1 MTNTLSRELSALLET
16 AREEAMR
23 LGSNVIDADH
33 LFLAM
38 LRDSLRL
45 VKSISDRIGSDI
57 SVVKTALE
65 KMISHPEPIPFGN
78 ISSVTISQEVND
90 IFEEA
95 FANCTISNVQPG
107 AAEILESAL
116 TLRKGRFI
124 PLMEKLGILPETLL
138 AALGQIARESG
149 RKGKKPTYVLV
160 KYCRDLTSGTGN
172 ENRDPLI
179 GRESETLRVEQIL
192 SRRKKNNP
200 LLVGES
206 GVGKSAIV
214 EGLASTLEGK
224 RILSLDTP
232 ALIAANP
239 HPSSLAES
247 IRQIVAALGASS
259 NAILFIDDIH
269 SLVGAGGMRG
279 SSDIITLLKPAL
291 ADGTIRCIGAT
302 TTDGYRNCIENDK
315 ALDRVFQKIVV
326 KPSTEVQTLE
336 ILKGIKEKYERF
348 HNVIY
353 TTEALKQCIALSERY
368 ICERHLPDK
377 AIDLMDEAGSR
388 AHTSGTER
396 LSDNA
401 TDPDTRQLL
410 EQIRKE
416 KRQAALAGDFPLAS
430 SLRLREKELVKK
442 LSAEENFENSAPVI
456 ITGDQIAHA
465 VSIMT
470 GIPAHK
476 IASDESKKLL
486 AIEQVLTSRVIG
498 QDEAV
503 KTVTNAIKRGRAGL
517 KDSRKPIGTFIFLGP
532 TGVGKTLLA
541 KKIAE
546 YMFDSEDSLIRI
558 DMSEYIEKH
567 SISRLIGSPPGYI
580 GYDQGG
586 QLTEQVRLKPYSVV
600 LLDEVEKAHPDIS
613 NILLQVFDEGR
624 LTDSSG
630 RTVDFR
636 NTILILTSNIGS
648 RKLRDF
654 GGDVGFSTG
663 TTDREIRRKSII
675 DKALE
680 RQFPPELLNRLD
692 DRIYFNSLSR
702 EDIFRI
708 IDIELKDLADRVGHL
723 GYKLEV
729 SQTARTFVAD
739 EGYDPELG
747 ARPLKRAIQKHI
759 EDPLSELIISD
770 GSGCGVLKVTF
781 DEQSGGIAVIHIA

>member
-1 MTNTLSRELSALLET
+1 MTNTLPRELSALLET

-23 LGSNVIDADH
+23 LGSTVIDADH
-33 LFLAM
+33 LFLAI
-38 LRDSLRL
+38 LRDGRTL

-57 SVVKTALE
+57 SMVKPAIE
-65 KMISHPEPIPFGN
+65 KMISQPEPLPFEK
-78 ISSVTISQEVND
+78 ISAVTISQEVND
-90 IFEEA
+90 IFGQA
-95 FANCTISNVQPG
+95 FASCATNGVQPG
-107 AAEILESAL
+107 IADILEAAI
-116 TLRKGRFI
+116 TLRKGQFI
-124 PLMEKLGILPETLL
+124 PLMEKIGILPNTLL
-138 AALGQIARESG
+138 AAMGQITRESG
-149 RKGKKPTYVLV
+149 RKNRKPTFVLI
-160 KYCRDLTSGTGN
+160 KYCRDLTSGAGN
-172 ENRDPLI
+172 DNRDPLI
-179 GRESETLRVEQIL
+179 GRESETLRVKQIL

-206 GVGKSAIV
+206 GVGKTAIV

-224 RILSLDTP
+224 QILSLDIP

-247 IRQIVAALGASS
+247 IRQIVSAFELSS

-291 ADGTIRCIGAT
+291 SSGTIRCIGAT

-326 KPSTEVQTLE
+326 KPSTEGQTLE
-336 ILKGIKEKYERF
+336 ILKGIKDKYERF

-353 TTEALKQCIALSERY
+353 TPEALKQCITLSQRF
-368 ICERHLPDK
+368 ICEKHLPDK

-388 AHTSGTER
+388 AHTCETDQEP
-396 LSDNA
+396 DNS
-401 TDPDTRQLL
+401 TDPDTRKLL
-410 EQIRKE
+410 EQIRNE
-416 KRQAALAGDFPLAS
+416 KRQAALEGDYPTTA
-430 SLRLREKELVKK
+430 SLRLREKELIGE
-442 LSAEENFENSAPVI
+442 LSAKENSDNTTPVTI
-456 ITGDQIAHA
+456 SCDDIARA
-465 VSIMT
+465 ASLMT

-486 AIEQVLTSRVIG
+486 AMEQALKSRVIG

-503 KTVTNAIKRGRAGL
+503 KTVTKAIKRGRAGL

-654 GGDVGFSTG
+654 GGDVGFSTS

-675 DKALE
+675 DKALA
-680 RQFPPELLNRLD
+680 RQFSPELLNRLD
-692 DRIYFNSLSR
+692 DKIYFNSLSR

-708 IDIELKDLADRVGHL
+708 IEIELGDLVDRVRHL
-723 GYKLEV
+723 GYTLEV
-729 SQTARTFVAD
+729 DQSARTFVAD

-747 ARPLKRAIQKHI
+747 ARPLKRAIQRHI

-770 GSGCGVLKVTF
+770 GSGSGVLKVTF
-781 DEQSGGIAVIHIA
+781 DKQSDGIAVTHTA

>member
-1 MTNTLSRELSALLET
+1 MTNTLPRELSALLET

-23 LGSNVIDADH
+23 LGSTVIDADH
-33 LFLAM
+33 LFLAI
-38 LRDSLRL
+38 LRDGRTL

-57 SVVKTALE
+57 SMVKPAIE
-65 KMISHPEPIPFGN
+65 KMISQPEPLPFEK
-78 ISSVTISQEVND
+78 ISAVTISQEVND
-90 IFEEA
+90 IFGQA
-95 FANCTISNVQPG
+95 FASCATNGVQPG
-107 AAEILESAL
+107 IADILEAAI
-116 TLRKGRFI
+116 TLRKGQFI
-124 PLMEKLGILPETLL
+124 PLMEKIGILPNTLL
-138 AALGQIARESG
+138 AAMGQITRESS
-149 RKGKKPTYVLV
+149 RKNRKPTFVLI
-160 KYCRDLTSGTGN
+160 KYCRDLTSGAGN
-172 ENRDPLI
+172 DNRDPLI
-179 GRESETLRVEQIL
+179 GRESETLRVKQIL

-206 GVGKSAIV
+206 GVGKTAIV

-224 RILSLDTP
+224 QILSLDIP

-247 IRQIVAALGASS
+247 IRQIVSAFELSS

-291 ADGTIRCIGAT
+291 SSGTIRCIGAT

-326 KPSTEVQTLE
+326 KPSTEGQTLE
-336 ILKGIKEKYERF
+336 ILKGIKDKYERF

-353 TTEALKQCIALSERY
+353 TPEALKQCITLSQRF
-368 ICERHLPDK
+368 ICEKHLPDK

-388 AHTSGTER
+388 AHTCETDQEP
-396 LSDNA
+396 DNS
-401 TDPDTRQLL
+401 TDPDTRKLL
-410 EQIRKE
+410 EQIRNE
-416 KRQAALAGDFPLAS
+416 KRQAALEGDYPTTA
-430 SLRLREKELVKK
+430 SLRLREKELIGE
-442 LSAEENFENSAPVI
+442 LSAKENSDNTTPVTI
-456 ITGDQIAHA
+456 SCDDIARA
-465 VSIMT
+465 ASLMT

-486 AIEQVLTSRVIG
+486 AMEQALKSRVIG

-503 KTVTNAIKRGRAGL
+503 KTVTKAIKRGRAGL

-654 GGDVGFSTG
+654 GGDVGFSTSS
-663 TTDREIRRKSII
+663 TDRDFRRKSII

-680 RQFPPELLNRLD
+680 RQFSPELLNRLD

-702 EDIFRI
+702 EDIFSI
-708 IDIELKDLADRVGHL
+708 IEIEFEDLADRVGHL
-723 GYKLEV
+723 GYELEV
-729 SQTARTFVAD
+729 DQSARTFVAD
-739 EGYDPELG
+739 EGFDPELG
-747 ARPLKRAIQKHI
+747 ARPLKRAIQRHI

-770 GSGCGVLKVTF
+770 GSGSGVLKVTF
-781 DEQSGGIAVIHIA
+781 DEQSGGIAVTHIA

>member
-1 MTNTLSRELSALLET
+1 MTNTLPRKLSTLLET

-23 LGSNVIDADH
+23 LGSTVIDADH
-33 LFLAM
+33 LFLAI
-38 LRDSLRL
+38 LRDSRTL

-57 SVVKTALE
+57 LVVKPALE
-65 KMISHPEPIPFGN
+65 KMISQPEPIPFEK
-78 ISSVTISQEVND
+78 ISAVTISQEVND
-90 IFEEA
+90 IFGHA
-95 FANCTISNVQPG
+95 FAICNTSGVQPG
-107 AAEILESAL
+107 IADILEAAI
-116 TLRKGRFI
+116 TLRKGKFI
-124 PLMEKLGILPETLL
+124 PLMEKLGILPNTLL
-138 AALGQIARESG
+138 ATMGQITRESG
-149 RKGKKPTYVLV
+149 RKNRKPTFVLI
-160 KYCRDLTSGTGN
+160 KYCRDLTSGAGN
-172 ENRDPLI
+172 DNRDPLI
-179 GRESETLRVEQIL
+179 GRESETLRIKQIL

-224 RILSLDTP
+224 QILSLDIP

-247 IRQIVAALGASS
+247 IRQIISALELSS

-291 ADGTIRCIGAT
+291 SGGTIRCIGAT

-326 KPSTEVQTLE
+326 KPSTEGQTME
-336 ILKGIKEKYERF
+336 ILKGIKDKYERF

-353 TTEALKQCIALSERY
+353 TSEALKQCITLSQRY
-368 ICERHLPDK
+368 ICEKHLPDK

-388 AHTSGTER
+388 AHTCETDQEP
-396 LSDNA
+396 DNS
-401 TDPDTRQLL
+401 TGPDTRKLL
-410 EQIRKE
+410 EQIRNE
-416 KRQAALAGDFPLAS
+416 KRQAALAGDYPTTA
-430 SLRLREKELVKK
+430 SLRLREKELIGE
-442 LSAEENFENSAPVI
+442 LSAKDNSDNTTPVTI
-456 ITGDQIAHA
+456 SGDDIARA
-465 VSIMT
+465 ASLMT

-486 AIEQVLTSRVIG
+486 AMEQALKSRVIG

-503 KTVTNAIKRGRAGL
+503 KTVTKAIKRGRAGL

-546 YMFDSEDSLIRI
+546 YMFDSEDSVIRI
-558 DMSEYIEKH
+558 DMTEYIEKH

-630 RTVDFR
+630 RKVDFR

-648 RKLRDF
+648 RKLKDF
-654 GGDVGFSTG
+654 GGDVGFSTS
-663 TTDREIRRKSII
+663 TTDREFRRKSII

-680 RQFPPELLNRLD
+680 RQFSPELLNRLD
-692 DRIYFNSLSR
+692 DKIYFNSLSR
-702 EDIFRI
+702 EDILRI
-708 IDIELKDLADRVGHL
+708 IEIELGDLADRVSHI
-723 GYKLEV
+723 GYTLEV
-729 SQTARTFVAD
+729 DQSARTFVAD

-747 ARPLKRAIQKHI
+747 ARPLKRAIQRHI

-770 GSGCGVLKVTF
+770 GSGAGVLKVTF
-781 DEQSGGIAVIHIA
+781 DKQSGEIAITHIA

>member
-1 MTNTLSRELSALLET
+1 M
-16 AREEAMR
+16 
-23 LGSNVIDADH
+23 
-33 LFLAM
+33 
-38 LRDSLRL
+38 
-45 VKSISDRIGSDI
+45 
-57 SVVKTALE
+57 E
-65 KMISHPEPIPFGN
+65 KMISQPEPIPFEK
-78 ISSVTISQEVND
+78 ISAVTISQEVND
-90 IFEEA
+90 IFGQA
-95 FANCTISNVQPG
+95 FASCATNGVQPG
-107 AAEILESAL
+107 IADILEAAI
-116 TLRKGRFI
+116 TLRKGKFI
-124 PLMEKLGILPETLL
+124 PLMEKLGILPNTLL
-138 AALGQIARESG
+138 AAIGQIARESG
-149 RKGKKPTYVLV
+149 CKKRKPTYVLI
-160 KYCRDLTSGTGN
+160 KYCRDLTSGAGT

-179 GRESETLRVEQIL
+179 GRESETLRVKQIL

-206 GVGKSAIV
+206 GVGKTAIV

-224 RILSLDTP
+224 QILSLDIP

-247 IRQIVAALGASS
+247 IRQIVSAFELSS

-291 ADGTIRCIGAT
+291 SSGTIRCIGAT

-326 KPSTEVQTLE
+326 KPSTEGQTLE
-336 ILKGIKEKYERF
+336 ILKGIKDKYERF

-353 TTEALKQCIALSERY
+353 TPEALKQCITLSQRY

-388 AHTSGTER
+388 AHTCETDQGPVNS
-396 LSDNA
+396 
-401 TDPDTRQLL
+401 TDPDTRKLL
-410 EQIRKE
+410 EQIRNE
-416 KRQAALAGDFPLAS
+416 KRQAALEGDYPTTA
-430 SLRLREKELVKK
+430 SLRLREKELIGE
-442 LSAEENFENSAPVI
+442 LSAKENSDNTTPVTI
-456 ITGDQIAHA
+456 SGDDIARA
-465 VSIMT
+465 ASLMT

-486 AIEQVLTSRVIG
+486 AMEQALKSRVIG

-503 KTVTNAIKRGRAGL
+503 KTVTKAIKRGRAGL

-654 GGDVGFSTG
+654 GGDVGFSTS

-675 DKALE
+675 DKALA
-680 RQFPPELLNRLD
+680 RQFSPELLNRLD
-692 DRIYFNSLSR
+692 DKIYFNSLSR

-708 IDIELKDLADRVGHL
+708 IEIELEDLIDRVRHL
-723 GYKLEV
+723 GYTLEV
-729 SQTARTFVAD
+729 DQSARTFVAD
-739 EGYDPELG
+739 EGFDPELG

-770 GSGCGVLKVTF
+770 GSGRGVLKVTF
-781 DEQSGGIAVIHIA
+781 DKQSDGIAVTHIA

>member
-1 MTNTLSRELSALLET
+1 MTNTLSRELSTLLET

-23 LGSNVIDADH
+23 LGSTVIDADH
-33 LFLAM
+33 LFLAI
-38 LRDSLRL
+38 LRDGRTL

-57 SVVKTALE
+57 SVIKPAME
-65 KMISHPEPIPFGN
+65 KMISQPEPIPFEK
-78 ISSVTISQEVND
+78 ISAVTISQEVND
-90 IFEEA
+90 IFGQA
-95 FANCTISNVQPG
+95 FASCATNGVQPG
-107 AAEILESAL
+107 IADILEAAI
-116 TLRKGRFI
+116 TLRKGKFI
-124 PLMEKLGILPETLL
+124 PLMEKLGILPNTLL
-138 AALGQIARESG
+138 AAIGQIARESG
-149 RKGKKPTYVLV
+149 CKKRKPTYVLI
-160 KYCRDLTSGTGN
+160 KYCRDLTSGAGT

-179 GRESETLRVEQIL
+179 GRESETLRVKQIL

-206 GVGKSAIV
+206 GVGKTAIV

-224 RILSLDTP
+224 QILSLDIP

-247 IRQIVAALGASS
+247 IRQIVSAFELSS

-291 ADGTIRCIGAT
+291 SSGTIRCIGAT

-326 KPSTEVQTLE
+326 KPSTEGQTLE
-336 ILKGIKEKYERF
+336 ILKGIKDKYERF

-353 TTEALKQCIALSERY
+353 TPEALKQCITLSQRY

-388 AHTSGTER
+388 AHTCETDQGPVNS
-396 LSDNA
+396 
-401 TDPDTRQLL
+401 TDPDTRKLL
-410 EQIRKE
+410 EQIRNE
-416 KRQAALAGDFPLAS
+416 KRQAALEGDYPTTA
-430 SLRLREKELVKK
+430 SLRLREKELIGE
-442 LSAEENFENSAPVI
+442 LSAKENSDNTTPVTI
-456 ITGDQIAHA
+456 SGDDIARA
-465 VSIMT
+465 ASLMT

-486 AIEQVLTSRVIG
+486 AMEQALKSRVIG

-503 KTVTNAIKRGRAGL
+503 KTVTKAIKRGRAGL

-654 GGDVGFSTG
+654 GGDVGFSTS

-675 DKALE
+675 DKALA
-680 RQFPPELLNRLD
+680 RQFSPELLNRLD
-692 DRIYFNSLSR
+692 DKIYFNSLSR

-708 IDIELKDLADRVGHL
+708 IEIELEDLIDRVRHL
-723 GYKLEV
+723 GYTLEV
-729 SQTARTFVAD
+729 DQSARTFVAD
-739 EGYDPELG
+739 EGFDPELG

-770 GSGCGVLKVTF
+770 GSGRGVLKVTF
-781 DEQSGGIAVIHIA
+781 DKQSDGIAVTHIA

>member
-1 MTNTLSRELSALLET
+1 
-16 AREEAMR
+16 
-23 LGSNVIDADH
+23 
-33 LFLAM
+33 
-38 LRDSLRL
+38 
-45 VKSISDRIGSDI
+45 
-57 SVVKTALE
+57 
-65 KMISHPEPIPFGN
+65 
-78 ISSVTISQEVND
+78 
-90 IFEEA
+90 
-95 FANCTISNVQPG
+95 
-107 AAEILESAL
+107 
-116 TLRKGRFI
+116 
-124 PLMEKLGILPETLL
+124 
-138 AALGQIARESG
+138 
-149 RKGKKPTYVLV
+149 
-160 KYCRDLTSGTGN
+160 
-172 ENRDPLI
+172 
-179 GRESETLRVEQIL
+179 
-192 SRRKKNNP
+192 
-200 LLVGES
+200 
-206 GVGKSAIV
+206 
-214 EGLASTLEGK
+214 
-224 RILSLDTP
+224 
-232 ALIAANP
+232 
-239 HPSSLAES
+239 
-247 IRQIVAALGASS
+247 
-259 NAILFIDDIH
+259 
-269 SLVGAGGMRG
+269 MRG

-291 ADGTIRCIGAT
+291 SSGTIRCIGAT

-326 KPSTEVQTLE
+326 KPSTEGQTLE
-336 ILKGIKEKYERF
+336 ILKGIKDKYERF

-353 TTEALKQCIALSERY
+353 TPEALKQCITLSQRF
-368 ICERHLPDK
+368 ICEKHLPDK

-388 AHTSGTER
+388 AHTCETDQEP
-396 LSDNA
+396 DNS
-401 TDPDTRQLL
+401 TDPDTRKLL
-410 EQIRKE
+410 EQIRNE
-416 KRQAALAGDFPLAS
+416 KRQAALEGDYPTTA
-430 SLRLREKELVKK
+430 SLRLREKELIGE
-442 LSAEENFENSAPVI
+442 LSAKENSDNTTPVTI
-456 ITGDQIAHA
+456 SCDDIARA
-465 VSIMT
+465 ASLMT

-486 AIEQVLTSRVIG
+486 AMEQALKSRVIG

-503 KTVTNAIKRGRAGL
+503 KTVTKAIKRGRAGL

-624 LTDSSG
+624 LTDSNG

-654 GGDVGFSTG
+654 GGDVGFSTS

-675 DKALE
+675 DKALA
-680 RQFPPELLNRLD
+680 RQFSPELLNRLD
-692 DRIYFNSLSR
+692 DKIYFNSLSR

-708 IDIELKDLADRVGHL
+708 IEIELGDLVDRVRHL
-723 GYKLEV
+723 GYTLEV
-729 SQTARTFVAD
+729 DQSARTFVAD

-747 ARPLKRAIQKHI
+747 ARPLKRAIQRHI

-770 GSGCGVLKVTF
+770 GSGSGVLKVTF
-781 DEQSGGIAVIHIA
+781 DKQSDGIAVTHTA

>member
-23 LGSNVIDADH
+23 MGSTVIDADH

-38 LRDSLRL
+38 LRDSRKL
-45 VKSISDRIGSDI
+45 VESISNRIGSDI

-65 KMISHPEPIPFGN
+65 KMISQPEPIPFENTG
-78 ISSVTISQEVND
+78 SVTISQEVND
-90 IFEEA
+90 IFGQA
-95 FANCTISNVQPG
+95 FANCTAANIQPG
-107 AAEILESAL
+107 VTEILESAI

-124 PLMEKLGILPETLL
+124 PIMEKLGILPNNVL
-138 AALGQIARESG
+138 AAMGQIARESG
-149 RKGKKPTYVLV
+149 RGRKKPTYVLIR
-160 KYCRDLTSGTGN
+160 YCRDLTSVTGN

-179 GRESETLRVEQIL
+179 GRESEMLRVKQIL

-214 EGLASTLEGK
+214 EGLASTLEDK
-224 RILSLDTP
+224 RILSLDIP

-247 IRQIVAALGASS
+247 IRQIVAALEASS

-291 ADGTIRCIGAT
+291 AGGTIRCIGAT
-302 TTDGYRNCIENDK
+302 NTDGYRTCIENDK
-315 ALDRVFQKIVV
+315 ALDRVFQKLVV
-326 KPSTEVQTLE
+326 KPSTEGQTLE

-353 TTEALKQCIALSERY
+353 TPGALKQCITLSQRY

-388 AHTSGTER
+388 AHSSGTAQT
-396 LSDNA
+396 SDNA
-401 TDPDTRQLL
+401 TDPYPHQLL
-410 EQIRKE
+410 EQIRND
-416 KRQAALAGDFPLAS
+416 KRQAALTGDFPAAA
-430 SLRLREKELVKK
+430 SLRLREKELIQE
-442 LSAEENFENSAPVI
+442 LSAEENAGDSAPVT
-456 ITGDQIAHA
+456 ITGDDIAKA
-465 VSIMT
+465 VSLMT

-486 AIEQVLTSRVIG
+486 AMEQALTSRVIG

-546 YMFDSEDSLIRI
+546 YMFDSEEALIKI

-567 SISRLIGSPPGYI
+567 SISRLIGSPPGYV
-580 GYDQGG
+580 GYDRGG
-586 QLTEQVRLKPYSVV
+586 QLTEKVRLKPYSVV
-600 LLDEVEKAHPDIS
+600 LLDEVEKAHPDIY

-663 TTDREIRRKSII
+663 ATDREFRRKSII

-680 RQFPPELLNRLD
+680 RQFSPELLNRLD
-692 DRIYFNSLSR
+692 DRIYFNSLLR

-708 IDIELKDLADRVGHL
+708 IEIELEELADRVGHL
-723 GYKLEV
+723 GYELEV
-729 SQTARTFVAD
+729 DQSARTFVAD
-739 EGYDPELG
+739 EGFDPELG
-747 ARPLKRAIQKHI
+747 ARPLKRAIQRHI

-770 GSGCGVLKVTF
+770 GSGSGVLKVTF
-781 DEQSGGIAVIHIA
+781 DEQSGGIAVTHIA

>member
-1 MTNTLSRELSALLET
+1 MKNTLSRELSALLER

-23 LGSNVIDADH
+23 MGSTAIDADH
-33 LFLAM
+33 LFLAI
-38 LRDSLRL
+38 LRDSKRL
-45 VKSISDRIGSDI
+45 VNSISDRIGSDI
-57 SVVKTALE
+57 SIVKTALE
-65 KMISHPEPIPFGN
+65 ETISQPEPIPFESIG
-78 ISSVTISQEVND
+78 SVTISQEVND
-90 IFEEA
+90 IFGEA
-95 FANCTISNVQPG
+95 FAGGRAANAQPG
-107 AAEILESAL
+107 VAEILESAI

-124 PLMEKLGILPETLL
+124 PLMEKIGILPDTVLSAIEE
-138 AALGQIARESG
+138 ISRRSDRIE
-149 RKGKKPTYVLV
+149 KKTTYILV
-160 KYCRDLTSGTGN
+160 KYCRDLKSVSDS
-172 ENRDPLI
+172 ENCDPLI
-179 GRESETLRVEQIL
+179 GKESEILRVKQIL
-192 SRRKKNNP
+192 NRRKKNNP

-206 GVGKSAIV
+206 GVGKTAIV

-224 RILSLDTP
+224 RIFSLDIP

-247 IRQIVAALGASS
+247 IRQIIAAIEATG

-269 SLVGAGGMRG
+269 ALVGTGGMRG

-302 TTDGYRNCIENDK
+302 TNDGYRNYIENDK
-315 ALDRVFQKIVV
+315 TLDRVFQKVLV
-326 KPSTEVQTLE
+326 KPSTESQTLD

-353 TTEALKQCIALSERY
+353 TPEALKHCITLSQRY
-368 ICERHLPDK
+368 ICERQLPDK

-388 AHTSGTER
+388 AHTSARDRT
-396 LSDNA
+396 SSTA
-401 TDPDTRQLL
+401 TDTDTHQLL
-410 EQIRKE
+410 EQTRHE
-416 KRQAALAGDFPLAS
+416 KRQAILAGDYSAAA
-430 SLRLREKELVKK
+430 SLRLREKELVRK
-442 LSAEENFENSAPVI
+442 LSVEESFINSATVT
-456 ITGDQIAHA
+456 ITGDEIARA
-465 VSIMT
+465 VSQMT

-486 AIEQVLTSRVIG
+486 AMEQELTSRVIG

-546 YMFDSEDSLIRI
+546 YMFDSEEALIRI

-600 LLDEVEKAHPDIS
+600 LMDEVEKAHPDIS

-654 GGDVGFSTG
+654 GGDVGFSTS
-663 TTDREIRRKSII
+663 TTDRDFRRKSII
-675 DKALE
+675 DKAPE
-680 RQFPPELLNRLD
+680 RQFSPELLNRLD
-692 DRIYFNSLSR
+692 DRIYFNSLTR

-708 IDIELKDLADRVGHL
+708 IEFELADLADRVGHL
-723 GYKLEV
+723 GYELV
-729 SQTARTFVAD
+729 VDQSARTFVTD
-739 EGYDPELG
+739 EGFDPELG
-747 ARPLKRAIQKHI
+747 ARPLKRAIQRHI

-770 GSGCGVLKVTF
+770 GSGSGVLKVTF
-781 DEQSGGIAVIHIA
+781 DEQSGGIAVTHIA

>member
-1 MTNTLSRELSALLET
+1 MTNTLPRELSALLET

-23 LGSNVIDADH
+23 LGSTVIDADH
-33 LFLAM
+33 LFLAI
-38 LRDSLRL
+38 LRDGRTL

-57 SVVKTALE
+57 SMVKPAIE
-65 KMISHPEPIPFGN
+65 KMISQPEPLPFEK
-78 ISSVTISQEVND
+78 ISAVTISQEVND
-90 IFEEA
+90 IFGQA
-95 FANCTISNVQPG
+95 FASCATNGVQPG
-107 AAEILESAL
+107 IADILEAAI
-116 TLRKGRFI
+116 TLRKGQFI
-124 PLMEKLGILPETLL
+124 PLMEKIGILPNTLL
-138 AALGQIARESG
+138 AAMGQITRESS
-149 RKGKKPTYVLV
+149 RKNRKPTFVLI
-160 KYCRDLTSGTGN
+160 KYCRDLTSGAGN
-172 ENRDPLI
+172 DNRDPLI
-179 GRESETLRVEQIL
+179 GRESETLRVKQIL

-206 GVGKSAIV
+206 GVGKTAIV

-224 RILSLDTP
+224 QILSLDIP

-247 IRQIVAALGASS
+247 IRQIVSAFELSS

-291 ADGTIRCIGAT
+291 SSGTIRCIGAT

-326 KPSTEVQTLE
+326 KPSTEGQSLE
-336 ILKGIKEKYERF
+336 ILKGIKDKYERF

-353 TTEALKQCIALSERY
+353 TPEALKQCITLSQRF
-368 ICERHLPDK
+368 ICEKHLPDK

-388 AHTSGTER
+388 AHTCETDQEP
-396 LSDNA
+396 DNS
-401 TDPDTRQLL
+401 TDPDTRKLL
-410 EQIRKE
+410 EQIRNE
-416 KRQAALAGDFPLAS
+416 KRQAALEGDYPTTA
-430 SLRLREKELVKK
+430 SLRLREKELIGE
-442 LSAEENFENSAPVI
+442 LSAKENSDNTTPVTI
-456 ITGDQIAHA
+456 SCDDIARA
-465 VSIMT
+465 ASLMT

-486 AIEQVLTSRVIG
+486 AMEQALKSRVIG

-503 KTVTNAIKRGRAGL
+503 KTVTKAIKRGRAGL

-654 GGDVGFSTG
+654 GGDVGFSTS

-675 DKALE
+675 DKALA
-680 RQFPPELLNRLD
+680 RQFSPELLNRLD
-692 DRIYFNSLSR
+692 DKIYFNSLSR

-708 IDIELKDLADRVGHL
+708 IEIELGDLVDRVRHL
-723 GYKLEV
+723 GYTLEV
-729 SQTARTFVAD
+729 DQSARTFVAD

-747 ARPLKRAIQKHI
+747 ARPLKRAIQRHI

-770 GSGCGVLKVTF
+770 GSGSGVLKVTF
-781 DEQSGGIAVIHIA
+781 DKQSDGIAVTHTA

>member
-1 MTNTLSRELSALLET
+1 MTNTLPRELSALLET

-23 LGSNVIDADH
+23 LGSTVIDADH
-33 LFLAM
+33 LFLAI
-38 LRDSLRL
+38 LRDGRTL

-57 SVVKTALE
+57 SMVKPAIE
-65 KMISHPEPIPFGN
+65 KMISQPEPLPFEK
-78 ISSVTISQEVND
+78 ISAVTISQEVND
-90 IFEEA
+90 IFGQA
-95 FANCTISNVQPG
+95 FASCATNGVQPG
-107 AAEILESAL
+107 IADILEAAI
-116 TLRKGRFI
+116 TLRKGQFI
-124 PLMEKLGILPETLL
+124 PLMEKIGILPNTLL
-138 AALGQIARESG
+138 AAMGQITRESS
-149 RKGKKPTYVLV
+149 RKNRKPTFVLI
-160 KYCRDLTSGTGN
+160 KYCRDLTSGAGN
-172 ENRDPLI
+172 DNRDPLI
-179 GRESETLRVEQIL
+179 GRESETLRVKQIL

-206 GVGKSAIV
+206 GVGKTAIV

-224 RILSLDTP
+224 QILSLDIP

-247 IRQIVAALGASS
+247 IRQIVSAFELSS

-291 ADGTIRCIGAT
+291 SSGTIRCIGAT

-326 KPSTEVQTLE
+326 KPSTEGQTLE
-336 ILKGIKEKYERF
+336 ILKGIKDKYERF

-353 TTEALKQCIALSERY
+353 TPEALKQCITLSQRF
-368 ICERHLPDK
+368 ICEKHLPDK

-388 AHTSGTER
+388 AHTCETDQEP
-396 LSDNA
+396 DNS
-401 TDPDTRQLL
+401 TDPDTRKLL
-410 EQIRKE
+410 EQIRNE
-416 KRQAALAGDFPLAS
+416 KRQAALEGDYPTTA
-430 SLRLREKELVKK
+430 SLRLREKELIGE
-442 LSAEENFENSAPVI
+442 LSAKENSDNTTPVTI
-456 ITGDQIAHA
+456 SCDDIARA
-465 VSIMT
+465 ASLMT

-486 AIEQVLTSRVIG
+486 AMEQALKSRVIG

-503 KTVTNAIKRGRAGL
+503 KTVTKAIKRGRAGL

-654 GGDVGFSTG
+654 GGDVGFSTS

-675 DKALE
+675 DKALA
-680 RQFPPELLNRLD
+680 RQFSPELLNRLD
-692 DRIYFNSLSR
+692 DKIYFNSLSR

-708 IDIELKDLADRVGHL
+708 IEIELGDLVDRVRHL
-723 GYKLEV
+723 GYTLEV
-729 SQTARTFVAD
+729 DQSARTFVAD

-747 ARPLKRAIQKHI
+747 ARPLKRAIQRHI

-770 GSGCGVLKVTF
+770 GSGSGVLKVTF
-781 DEQSGGIAVIHIA
+781 DKQSDGIAVTHTA

>member
-1 MTNTLSRELSALLET
+1 MTNTLPRELSALLET

-23 LGSNVIDADH
+23 LGSTVIDADH
-33 LFLAM
+33 LFLAI
-38 LRDSLRL
+38 LRDGRTL

-57 SVVKTALE
+57 SVVKPAIE
-65 KMISHPEPIPFGN
+65 KMISQPEPLPFEK
-78 ISSVTISQEVND
+78 ISAVTISQEVND
-90 IFEEA
+90 IFGQA
-95 FANCTISNVQPG
+95 FASCATNGVQPG
-107 AAEILESAL
+107 IADILEAAI
-116 TLRKGRFI
+116 TLRKGQFI
-124 PLMEKLGILPETLL
+124 PLMEKIGILPNTLL
-138 AALGQIARESG
+138 AAMGQITRESS
-149 RKGKKPTYVLV
+149 RKNRKPTFVLI
-160 KYCRDLTSGTGN
+160 KYCRDLTSGAGN
-172 ENRDPLI
+172 DNRDPLI
-179 GRESETLRVEQIL
+179 GRESETLRVKQIL

-206 GVGKSAIV
+206 GVGKTAIV

-224 RILSLDTP
+224 QILSLDIP

-247 IRQIVAALGASS
+247 IRQIVSAFELSS

-291 ADGTIRCIGAT
+291 SSGTIRCIGAT

-326 KPSTEVQTLE
+326 KPSTEGQTLE
-336 ILKGIKEKYERF
+336 ILKGIKDKYERF

-353 TTEALKQCIALSERY
+353 TPEALKQCITLSQRF
-368 ICERHLPDK
+368 ICEKHLPDK

-388 AHTSGTER
+388 AHTCETDQEP
-396 LSDNA
+396 DNS
-401 TDPDTRQLL
+401 TDPDTRKLL
-410 EQIRKE
+410 EQIRNE
-416 KRQAALAGDFPLAS
+416 KRQAALEGDYPTTA
-430 SLRLREKELVKK
+430 SLRLREKELIGE
-442 LSAEENFENSAPVI
+442 LSAKENSDNTTPVTI
-456 ITGDQIAHA
+456 SCDDIARA
-465 VSIMT
+465 ASLMT

-486 AIEQVLTSRVIG
+486 AMEQALKSRVIG

-503 KTVTNAIKRGRAGL
+503 KTVTKAIKRGRAGL

-654 GGDVGFSTG
+654 GGDVGFSTS

-675 DKALE
+675 DKALA
-680 RQFPPELLNRLD
+680 RQFSPELLNRLD
-692 DRIYFNSLSR
+692 DKIYFNSLSR

-708 IDIELKDLADRVGHL
+708 IEIELGDLVDRVRHL
-723 GYKLEV
+723 GYTLEV
-729 SQTARTFVAD
+729 DQSARTFVAD

-747 ARPLKRAIQKHI
+747 ARPLKRAIQRHI

-770 GSGCGVLKVTF
+770 GSGSGVLKVTF
-781 DEQSGGIAVIHIA
+781 DKQSDGIAVTHTA

>member
-1 MTNTLSRELSALLET
+1 MTNTLSRELSTLLET

-23 LGSNVIDADH
+23 LGSTVIDADH
-33 LFLAM
+33 LFLAI
-38 LRDSLRL
+38 LRDGRTL

-57 SVVKTALE
+57 SVIKPAME
-65 KMISHPEPIPFGN
+65 KMISQPEPIPFEK
-78 ISSVTISQEVND
+78 ISAVTISQEVND
-90 IFEEA
+90 IFGQA
-95 FANCTISNVQPG
+95 FASCATNGVQPG
-107 AAEILESAL
+107 IADILEAAI
-116 TLRKGRFI
+116 TLRKGKFI
-124 PLMEKLGILPETLL
+124 PLMEKLGILPNTLL
-138 AALGQIARESG
+138 AAIGQIARESG
-149 RKGKKPTYVLV
+149 CKKRKPTYVLI
-160 KYCRDLTSGTGN
+160 KYCRDLTSGAGT

-179 GRESETLRVEQIL
+179 GRESETLRVKQIL

-206 GVGKSAIV
+206 GVGKTAIV

-224 RILSLDTP
+224 QILSLDIP

-247 IRQIVAALGASS
+247 IRQIVSAFELSS

-291 ADGTIRCIGAT
+291 SSGTIRCIGAT

-326 KPSTEVQTLE
+326 KPSTEGQTLE
-336 ILKGIKEKYERF
+336 ILKGIKDKYERF

-353 TTEALKQCIALSERY
+353 TPEALKQCITLSQRY
-368 ICERHLPDK
+368 ICERLLPDK

-388 AHTSGTER
+388 AHTCETDQGPVNS
-396 LSDNA
+396 
-401 TDPDTRQLL
+401 TDPDTRKLL
-410 EQIRKE
+410 EQIRNE
-416 KRQAALAGDFPLAS
+416 KRQAALEGDYPTTA
-430 SLRLREKELVKK
+430 SLRLREKELIGE
-442 LSAEENFENSAPVI
+442 LSAKENSDNTTPVTI
-456 ITGDQIAHA
+456 SGDDIARA
-465 VSIMT
+465 ASLMT

-486 AIEQVLTSRVIG
+486 AMEQALKSRVIG

-503 KTVTNAIKRGRAGL
+503 KTVTKAIKRGRAGL

-654 GGDVGFSTG
+654 GGDVGFSTS

-675 DKALE
+675 DKALA
-680 RQFPPELLNRLD
+680 RQFSPELLNRLD
-692 DRIYFNSLSR
+692 DKIYFNSLSR

-708 IDIELKDLADRVGHL
+708 IEIELEDLIDRVRHL
-723 GYKLEV
+723 GYTLEV
-729 SQTARTFVAD
+729 DQSARTFVAD
-739 EGYDPELG
+739 EGFDPELG

-770 GSGCGVLKVTF
+770 GSGRGVLKVTF
-781 DEQSGGIAVIHIA
+781 DKQSDGIAVTHIA

>member
-23 LGSNVIDADH
+23 LGSTVIDADH
-33 LFLAM
+33 LFLAI
-38 LRDSLRL
+38 LRDNRSV
-45 VKSISDRIGSDI
+45 VKSVSDRIGSDI
-57 SVVKTALE
+57 SIVKTALE
-65 KMISHPEPIPFGN
+65 KIISLPEPIPFEKV
-78 ISSVTISQEVND
+78 SSVTISQEVND
-90 IFEEA
+90 IFGQA
-95 FANCTISNVQPG
+95 FANCAAVGVQPG
-107 AAEILESAL
+107 TTDILEATI

-124 PLMEKLGILPETLL
+124 PLMEKLGIVPNTLL
-138 AALGQIARESG
+138 ASMGQIGRESG
-149 RKGKKPTYVLV
+149 RREKKPTYVLI
-160 KYCRDLTSGTGN
+160 KYCRDLTSGTVN
-172 ENRDPLI
+172 DNRDPLI
-179 GRESETLRVEQIL
+179 GRESETLRVKQIL

-224 RILSLDTP
+224 RILSLDIP

-247 IRQIVAALGASS
+247 IRQIISALEISS

-291 ADGTIRCIGAT
+291 SGGTIRCIGAT

-326 KPSTEVQTLE
+326 KPSTEEQTLD
-336 ILKGIKEKYERF
+336 ILNGIKEKYERF

-353 TTEALKQCIALSERY
+353 TPEALKQCITLSQRY

-388 AHTSGTER
+388 SHTSGTDQEPY
-396 LSDNA
+396 NA
-401 TDPDTRQLL
+401 TNPDTRQLL
-410 EQIRKE
+410 EQIRNE
-416 KRQAALAGDFPLAS
+416 KRQAALAGDYPTAA
-430 SLRLREKELVKK
+430 SLRLREKELINE
-442 LSAEENFENSAPVI
+442 LSAKENSDKTTPVT
-456 ITGDQIAHA
+456 ITSDDIARA
-465 VSIMT
+465 VSFMT

-486 AIEQVLTSRVIG
+486 AMEERLTSRVIG

-503 KTVTNAIKRGRAGL
+503 KTVTKAIKRGRAGL

-567 SISRLIGSPPGYI
+567 SISRLIGSPPGYV

-654 GGDVGFSTG
+654 GGDVGFSTS

-675 DKALE
+675 DKALT
-680 RQFPPELLNRLD
+680 RQFSPELLNRLD
-692 DRIYFNSLSR
+692 DKIYFNSLSR

-708 IDIELKDLADRVGHL
+708 IEIELEDLVDRVRHL
-723 GYKLEV
+723 GYTLEV
-729 SQTARTFVAD
+729 DESARIFVAD
-739 EGYDPELG
+739 EGFDPELG

-781 DEQSGGIAVIHIA
+781 DEKSGEIAVTHIA

>member
-1 MTNTLSRELSALLET
+1 MTNTLPRELSALLET

-23 LGSNVIDADH
+23 LGSTVIDADH
-33 LFLAM
+33 LFLAI
-38 LRDSLRL
+38 LRDGRTL

-57 SVVKTALE
+57 SVVKPAIE
-65 KMISHPEPIPFGN
+65 KMISQPEPLPFEK
-78 ISSVTISQEVND
+78 ISAVTISQEVND
-90 IFEEA
+90 IFGQA
-95 FANCTISNVQPG
+95 FASCATNGVQPG
-107 AAEILESAL
+107 IADILEAAI
-116 TLRKGRFI
+116 TLRKGQFI
-124 PLMEKLGILPETLL
+124 PLMEKIGILPNTLL
-138 AALGQIARESG
+138 AAMGQITRESG
-149 RKGKKPTYVLV
+149 RKNRKPTFVLI
-160 KYCRDLTSGTGN
+160 KYCRDLTSGAGN
-172 ENRDPLI
+172 DNRDPLI
-179 GRESETLRVEQIL
+179 GRESETLRVKQIL

-206 GVGKSAIV
+206 GVGKTAIV

-224 RILSLDTP
+224 QILSLDIP

-247 IRQIVAALGASS
+247 IRQIVSAFELSS

-291 ADGTIRCIGAT
+291 SSGTIRCIGAT

-326 KPSTEVQTLE
+326 KPSTEGQTLE
-336 ILKGIKEKYERF
+336 ILKGIKDKYERF

-353 TTEALKQCIALSERY
+353 TPEALKQCITLSQRF
-368 ICERHLPDK
+368 ICEKHLPDK

-388 AHTSGTER
+388 AHTCETDQEP
-396 LSDNA
+396 DNS
-401 TDPDTRQLL
+401 TDPDTRKLL
-410 EQIRKE
+410 EQIRNE
-416 KRQAALAGDFPLAS
+416 KRQAALEGDYPTTA
-430 SLRLREKELVKK
+430 SLRLREKELIGE
-442 LSAEENFENSAPVI
+442 LSAKENSDNTTPVTI
-456 ITGDQIAHA
+456 SCDDIARA
-465 VSIMT
+465 ASLMT

-486 AIEQVLTSRVIG
+486 AMEQALKSRVIG

-503 KTVTNAIKRGRAGL
+503 KTVTKAIKRGRAGL

-654 GGDVGFSTG
+654 GGDVGFSTS

-675 DKALE
+675 DKALA
-680 RQFPPELLNRLD
+680 RQFSPELLNRLD
-692 DRIYFNSLSR
+692 DKIYFNSLSR

-708 IDIELKDLADRVGHL
+708 IEIELGDLVDRVRHL
-723 GYKLEV
+723 GYTLEV
-729 SQTARTFVAD
+729 DQSARTFVAD

-747 ARPLKRAIQKHI
+747 ARPLKRAIQRHI

-770 GSGCGVLKVTF
+770 GSGSGVLKVTF
-781 DEQSGGIAVIHIA
+781 DKQSDGIAVTHTA